1 MTSYSLAEILKV
13 LDQAEADYIARLKQS
28 TSHDERKFCLNAVY
42 TTREIKKLFKKDW
55 MDKHGRS

>member
-28 TSHDERKFCLNAVY
+28 TAHDERKFCLNAVY